1 MSPTPDTTVIPRLAA
16 TAGEPPE
23 QSLESTLAATRRLGA
38 VAAAAAL
45 VALLVGGT
53 AMSALGGASVADVG
67 VVRLHPAPALIGSAA
82 LAAVSLFDAFTVPA
96 LHRTLRSSGTVLILV
111 ATGCALT
118 GDLLGIVGRTVQ
130 HAAAQTALMGGSA
143 PSVAALDQTQRS
155 LNAFGFVLVAVSFA
169 TFGVLYRRAGHRWLG
184 ATALSAGLLTG
195 LGQVPGLQPLFYL
208 ANVFFVAWYVGLIRQ
223 FGARSGTPC

>member
-1 MSPTPDTTVIPRLAA
+1 MSPTPDTTVIPRVAA

-23 QSLESTLAATRRLGA
+23 HSLESTLAATRRLGA
-38 VAAAAAL
+38 VAAAAAAAGPARGRYGH
-45 VALLVGGT
+45 VRPRWRERGRRRGR
-53 AMSALGGASVADVG
+53 SAPPRPCPDRLGGPGCCESVRRVHRACLA
-67 VVRLHPAPALIGSAA
+67 LHP
-82 LAAVSLFDAFTVPA
+82 
-96 LHRTLRSSGTVLILV
+96 RSSGTVLILV

-169 TFGVLYRRAGHRWLG
+169 TFGSS
-184 ATALSAGLLTG
+184 T
-195 LGQVPGLQPLFYL
+195 
-208 ANVFFVAWYVGLIRQ
+208 
-223 FGARSGTPC
+223 GARVTGGSGRQR